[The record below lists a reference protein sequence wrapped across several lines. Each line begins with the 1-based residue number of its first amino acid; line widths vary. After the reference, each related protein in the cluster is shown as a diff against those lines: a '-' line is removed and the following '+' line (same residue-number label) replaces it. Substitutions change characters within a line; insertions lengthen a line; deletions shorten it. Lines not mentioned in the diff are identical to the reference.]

1 MELIQH
7 LQNITFELQ
16 SLDSSLNI
24 LFTITFICLSGA
36 TNSLSVSAIL
46 VDCNSHFL
54 GANGLRE
61 DGVVSEVWLC
71 DEISSEFK
79 LHWVLISALPG
90 FEVIYERYFCCANQ
104 KPWKTAEIT
113 QQFSTQQLQRVHTT
127 MWYISF
133 FVQVVQNRSL

>member
-1 MELIQH
+1 MELIQN
-7 LQNITFELQ
+7 LQTIAFELQ

-36 TNSLSVSAIL
+36 TNSLSVSTIL

-71 DEISSEFK
+71 DEISEFE
-79 LHWVLISALPG
+79 LYSVLISALPG
-90 FEVIYERYFCCANQ
+90 FEVIYERYFCCVDQ
-104 KPWKTAEIT
+104 KPWKTVEIT
-113 QQFSTQQLQRVHTT
+113 QQLSTQQLQRVHT
-127 MWYISF
+127 MWYFSF
-133 FVQVVQNRSL
+133 LVQVV